1 MRIAFENITKQHKKK
16 KEKKKVFL
24 RRETSRLTDR
34 RPRGLEEH
42 A

>member
-16 KEKKKVFL
+16 KKKKVFL

>member
-16 KEKKKVFL
+16 KEKKVFL

>member
-1 MRIAFENITKQHKKK
+1 MRIAFENITKQHK
-16 KEKKKVFL
+16 KKKVFL